1 MRPTRPPE
9 LDEPTGPVAP
19 DVEDPPADEL
29 EAPAPPARKGRGAP
43 ADRPTVQQAR
53 KGRGIKGHTVYLPN
67 DLFERITVQA
77 LRKDKT
83 ISEYLTVLLR
93 RYVPDHLKGPTAAD
107 DAA

>member
-1 MRPTRPPE
+1 MRPTAPPE
-9 LDEPTGPVAP
+9 PTEPDPPV
-19 DVEDPPADEL
+19 VEDPPADEL
-29 EAPAPPARKGRGAP
+29 EAPAPPARKGRGGQ

-53 KGRGIKGHTVYLPN
+53 KGKGVKGHTVYLPN

-83 ISEYLTVLLR
+83 ISEYLTMLLR